1 MAIFNKDA
9 APNTDAK
16 GAAAAPQGEAALSI
30 IAAGTKITGD
40 IETSGVIKIEGA
52 IQGTIRNARQVL
64 VGRAGEVK
72 GDINAREV
80 VIGGRVDGNVRGGD
94 RVEVQGTS
102 TINGDISTKSIIVLE
117 GGKING
123 AVKMEE
129 TAGGV
134 RAPDSAGKSSSAP
147 VAMVR

>member
-9 APNTDAK
+9 APTADAK
-16 GAAAAPQGEAALSI
+16 GGAANPQGEAALSI

-64 VGRAGEVK
+64 VGRQGEVK

-80 VIGGRVDGNVRGGD
+80 VIGGRIDGNVRGTD

-102 TINGDISTKSIIVLE
+102 TVNGDISTKSIVVLE

-129 TAGGV
+129 TGAAGARSPETKG
-134 RAPDSAGKSSSAP
+134 SGP